1 MTDKKQE
8 FGNVIFDELANPN
21 AKGITDT
28 YLLLSRVHG
37 NHLGIMDDGELK
49 IFMAYSEFK
58 KIYDNLLVGYK
69 RRNASDDFNFWS
81 LDDLISLIKCISD
94 KLGLNM

>member
-1 MTDKKQE
+1 MTEKKQE
-8 FGNVIFDELANPN
+8 FGNIIFDELAHED

-37 NHLGIMDDGELK
+37 NHIGVMDDGNLK
-49 IFMAYSEFK
+49 IYMMYSEFK
-58 KIYDNLLVGYK
+58 NHYSDLLDKYK
-69 RRNASDDFNFWS
+69 RKNASDDFNFWS

-94 KLGLNM
+94 QLGLNM